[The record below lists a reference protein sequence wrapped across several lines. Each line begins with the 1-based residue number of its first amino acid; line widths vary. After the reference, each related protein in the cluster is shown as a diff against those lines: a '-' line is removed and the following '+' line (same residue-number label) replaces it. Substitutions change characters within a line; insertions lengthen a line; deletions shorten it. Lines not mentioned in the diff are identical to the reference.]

1 MEVRLRYLLCVLCLL
16 FAGATARAQVTGSS
30 IRGLV
35 TDGTGVPV
43 AGAEIS
49 ARHLPTGTLYQTETN
64 AEGWFS
70 LKGMRVG
77 GPYHVEVLLLGMA
90 EVVYEDVSLVA
101 GEVQEFFPVL
111 RPVMELG
118 TVVVDGEASP
128 PVGVDGSGSVFSRE
142 HIIAVPTEESLLLDV
157 VSLTPQA
164 AVSPSG
170 LSLLGSNVLYNAV
183 HIDGAPSGLPFCL
196 DGVNAIPLDFI
207 ETVRVTA
214 APFDVRQSG
223 FTGGAVDVITRSG
236 TNRVSASAYSRLLAP
251 GLSGVE
257 SGLSRFS
264 SGFTVGAPI
273 VRDRLFL
280 FAAGE
285 YADGTVAGLKEHTAH
300 VNARA
305 DWNINESHHLMSRVQ
320 FVDSQAGR
328 AGTWVAELQSFFSDR
343 LSNEV
348 RATAFYAGTGGLEA
362 SLTDNLTILHGRHQF
377 TVGTRDGVYGPLAE
391 LSLYAQDEWSPSE
404 RFTLSFGARADA
416 AILTDKSGSGTG
428 IQPSVSPRLGFR
440 LFMDS
445 GRKSLLRGGAGL
457 FTGRIPAAWLSCPVD
472 GSLRL
477 PQSLRAGLGFDQQL
491 GKGWKLSIDALASKV
506 MNEMFFVD
514 KGLSG
519 KGVVY
524 GVNAE
529 LTTSSSNKT
538 APFYHPSAGES
549 VVLSQIGAGYAY
561 SVAAKLEKQFPWGL
575 DLVASYAL
583 TRSFSVF
590 DGTSALSEENWS
602 THVAK
607 DPLDPSELS
616 QSLFDRPH
624 HLSVLASYVSPQYGI
639 CRTRLSMVLSSQSGG
654 RYSFVT
660 DLAGED
666 YNGDGVPGNTL
677 IYIPGESELVRMRW
691 TDAESAARFENFI
704 RGDEYLGS
712 HRGEWSR
719 RFPAAYPFE
728 TRLDLRF
735 VQEFYYNIRSG
746 RRVQLIAD
754 LINAGD
760 LFIPGSGVRYVSDPS
775 RRILRIDA
783 LDPDGAGGWI
793 PTYSF
798 CGDDAFE
805 TDPIRSG
812 WRCVLGVKVLF

>member
-1 MEVRLRYLLCVLCLL
+1 MAVRLRYLLCVLCLL
-16 FAGATARAQVTGSS
+16 IAGATAEAQVTGSS

-35 TDGTGVPV
+35 TDGAGAPV
-43 AGAEIS
+43 AGAEIT
-49 ARHLPTGTLYQTETN
+49 ARHLPTGTLYETVSN
-64 AEGWFS
+64 AEGCFAFR
-70 LKGMRVG
+70 GMRVG
-77 GPYHVEVLLLGMA
+77 GPYQVEVFLLSMA
-90 EVVYEDVSLVA
+90 TVVYEDVSLVA
-101 GEVQEFFPVL
+101 GEVQEFYPML
-111 RPVMELG
+111 RPVMELE

-142 HIIAVPTEESLLLDV
+142 RIVSVPTEESLLLDV

-170 LSLLGSNVLYNAV
+170 LSLLGSNVLYNAF
-183 HIDGAPSGLPFCL
+183 HIDGAPAALPFCL
-196 DGVNAIPLDFI
+196 DGVNAIPLDFV
-207 ETVRVTA
+207 ETVRVTS

-236 TNRVSASAYSRLLAP
+236 ANRISASAYSRVLAP
-251 GLSGVE
+251 GMSGVE

-264 SGFTVGAPI
+264 SGFTVGAPV

-285 YADGTVAGLKEHTAH
+285 YAGGTVAGLKEHTAH

-305 DWNINESHHLMSRVQ
+305 DWNINEVHRLMSRVQ

-328 AGTWVAELQSFFSDR
+328 AGTWVAELQSRFSDR

-362 SLTDNLTILHGRHQF
+362 SLTDNLTLLHGRHQF
-377 TVGTRDGVYGPLAE
+377 TAGTRDGVYGPVAE
-391 LSLYAQDEWSPSE
+391 ISLYAQDEWSPSD

-416 AILTDKSGSGTG
+416 SILTDKSGSGTG
-428 IQPSVSPRLGFR
+428 IRPSVSPRLGFR
-440 LFMDS
+440 LFIDS

-457 FTGRIPAAWLSCPVD
+457 FTGRIPAAWLSCPAD
-472 GSLRL
+472 GTLRL

-491 GKGWKLSIDALASKV
+491 GQGWKLSFDALASKV
-506 MNEMFFVD
+506 VNEMFFFD
-514 KGLSG
+514 KGLTADG
-519 KGVVY
+519 IVY

-529 LTTSSSNKT
+529 AAKFSTKKS

-549 VVLSQIGAGYAY
+549 VVLSRTGSGYAY
-561 SVAAKLEKQFPWGL
+561 SVAAKLEKQFAWGL

-590 DGTSALSEENWS
+590 DGTSALAAENWS

-607 DPLDPSELS
+607 DPIDPSELS

-639 CRTRLSMVLSSQSGG
+639 CRTRLSLVLSGQSGA

-691 TDAESAARFENFI
+691 TDAASAARFENFI

-712 HRGEWSR
+712 HRGEWSQ

-735 VQEFYYNIRSG
+735 VQEFYYNLRFG

-754 LINAGD
+754 LINAGG
-760 LFIPGSGVRYVSDPS
+760 LFLPGSGVRYVADPS

-783 LDPDGAGGWI
+783 LEPDGAGGWI

-798 CGDDAFE
+798 CGDDGFE
-805 TDPIRSG
+805 TDPLLSG